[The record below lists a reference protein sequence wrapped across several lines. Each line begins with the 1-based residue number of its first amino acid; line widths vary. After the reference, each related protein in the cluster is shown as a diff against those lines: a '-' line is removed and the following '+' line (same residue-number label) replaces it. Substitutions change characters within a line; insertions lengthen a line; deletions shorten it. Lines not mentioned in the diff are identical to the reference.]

1 MSTTHP
7 LLPQY
12 ETVFQLEGPFS
23 FPGRMSPLYLIR
35 SEEGLFVNAGDDD
48 WMHIQLFSQLLIV
61 WCIKEQTVTYLKAK

>member
-48 WMHIQLFSQLLIV
+48 
-61 WCIKEQTVTYLKAK
+61 